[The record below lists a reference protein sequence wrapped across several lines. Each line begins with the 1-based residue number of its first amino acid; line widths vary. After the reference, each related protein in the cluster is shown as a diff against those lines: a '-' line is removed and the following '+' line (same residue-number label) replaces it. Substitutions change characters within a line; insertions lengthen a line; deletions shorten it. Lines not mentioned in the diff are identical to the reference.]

1 MTGKVY
7 LVGAGPGDPDLLTF
21 KAARLL
27 GSADV
32 VLHDDLVSGE
42 ILALIPAAAQ
52 IHNVGKRC
60 GEKKITQ
67 EEIHA
72 LMIGFARAGLDVVR
86 LKSGD
91 PVLFGRAG
99 EEIAAL
105 GAAGIAFELVP
116 GVTAACGAAAAA
128 QVPLT
133 DRRISPAVVFVSGHH
148 AAGNR
153 TDWRALASLGA
164 TLAIYMPGHNYREI
178 AAHLLRAGLPAP
190 TACAIVSRATTPQAE
205 TYLTDLA
212 ALPEAPRLPA
222 PTLLVVGDVVKLAHP
237 LVADAPASWNCCLD
251 ESSAAPQAG
260 FHFSEL

>member
-27 GSADV
+27 RSADV
-32 VLHDDLVSGE
+32 VLHDALVSGE
-42 ILALIPAAAQ
+42 ILALIPARAQ
-52 IHNVGKRC
+52 IHKVGKRC
-60 GEKKITQ
+60 GEKEVTQ

-72 LMIGFARAGLDVVR
+72 LMIAFARAGLLVVR

-91 PVLFGRAG
+91 PLLFGRGG

-105 GAAGIAFELVP
+105 GAAGIEFELVP

-133 DRRISPAVVFVSGHH
+133 DRRVSPAVVFVSGHR
-148 AAGNR
+148 AGGHH

-164 TLAIYMPGHNYREI
+164 TLVIYMPGHDHPEI
-178 AAHLLRAGLPAP
+178 AARLLRAGLPAR
-190 TACAIVSRATTPQAE
+190 TACAIVSGATTPQE
-205 TYLTDLA
+205 QTCLTDLA
-212 ALPEAPRLPA
+212 ALPGAPRLPA
-222 PTLLVVGDVVKLAHP
+222 PTLLIVGHVVALANP
-237 LVADAPASWNCCLD
+237 LIANASSSWNCRPGG
-251 ESSAAPQAG
+251 SSAAPPAG
-260 FHFSEL
+260 FHFTEW